1 MDPREKF
8 RSFRSREAGM
18 DRPPVPA
25 KSAVARLRQSRHGL
39 PPRSATIENLE
50 VIGGPRAVK
59 LASIPP
65 ILPPRSA
72 TIENLEVIG
81 RPRVVKLASIPPALP
96 PRSAT
101 IKNLEVIDGRVAV
114 IGAPDTARRAR
125 WILGRNFGASA
136 AAKRRGPGG
145 EIYSRGPSEEIYSRG
160 SACVNLSVILH
171 KNRKGRGENL
181 CKSIDNS
188 RGFAKMESGSREYF
202 TRRIPDEHR
211 LTHCEESER
220 RLRDHEGGDK
230 SQTGCQKMPT
240 GSERQGT

>member
-1 MDPREKF
+1 MRADSTCRFGGFALHITTQNAFSPNLC
-8 RSFRSREAGM
+8 GNLQ
-18 DRPPVPA
+18 DR
-25 KSAVARLRQSRHGL
+25 RILR
-39 PPRSATIENLE
+39 
-50 VIGGPRAVK
+50 
-59 LASIPP
+59 
-65 ILPPRSA
+65 
-72 TIENLEVIG
+72 
-81 RPRVVKLASIPPALP
+81 
-96 PRSAT
+96 
-101 IKNLEVIDGRVAV
+101 NLEVIDARVAV
-114 IGAPDTARRAR
+114 IGAPDAARRAR

-136 AAKRRGPGG
+136 AAKRRGHGG
-145 EIYSRGPSEEIYSRG
+145 EIYSRGSASAAAKRRGPGEEIYSRG

-171 KNRKGRGENL
+171 KNRKDRSEKL
-181 CKSIDNS
+181 CKSIDIS

>member
-8 RSFRSREAGM
+8 RSFRSRDA
-18 DRPPVPA
+18 
-25 KSAVARLRQSRHGL
+25 ARTRHLYLLNRQN
-39 PPRSATIENLE
+39 A
-50 VIGGPRAVK
+50 
-59 LASIPP
+59 
-65 ILPPRSA
+65 
-72 TIENLEVIG
+72 
-81 RPRVVKLASIPPALP
+81 RPRLSRLHYLQDRRIL
-96 PRSAT
+96 R
-101 IKNLEVIDGRVAV
+101 NLEVIDGRVAV

-171 KNRKGRGENL
+171 KNRKERSENL
-181 CKSIDNS
+181 CKSIDIP